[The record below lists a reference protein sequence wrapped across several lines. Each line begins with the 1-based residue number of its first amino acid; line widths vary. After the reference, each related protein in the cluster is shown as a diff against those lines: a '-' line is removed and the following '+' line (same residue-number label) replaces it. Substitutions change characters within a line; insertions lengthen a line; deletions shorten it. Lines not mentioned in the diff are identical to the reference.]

1 MTKYKKHWTEMKENN
16 KEILNDDERN
26 QLGQIVKVLTD
37 NKIKVR
43 WIKKVKNLYKPT
55 EHKEHIL
62 IYYDAPGDSWFA
74 DWTDF
79 EEGTRYKGMEEGK
92 AYTLEE
98 LGL

>member
-1 MTKYKKHWTEMKENN
+1 MKENN
-16 KEILNDDERN
+16 KEILNDDERK
-26 QLGQIVKVLTD
+26 QLGQIVKVLID

-43 WIKKVKNLYKPT
+43 WVKKVKNLYKPT

-92 AYTLEE
+92 QYTIEE
-98 LGL
+98 LGLLKGE